1 MRCPT
6 RIIIRLEKTHTDEID
21 FNGGKIWFDPTY
33 RPEWNAFPYGEVVA
47 IPERDPDLGHDFV
60 HNVNVGDKLYFNYG
74 VVGDEANHLG
84 DNLWVVD
91 YFQAL
96 AVVRDGNIIPVGRHI
111 LITVEKEKVEN
122 KYLIIPEIAGERRL
136 TKGKVYAS
144 NQREIPVGS
153 EVLFEER
160 GMFENKIE
168 GVDLYVMFNDNILGI
183 LT

>member
-1 MRCPT
+1 MKCPT
-6 RIIIRLEKTHTDEID
+6 RIIIRLEKTHVDELD
-21 FNGGKIWFDPTY
+21 FNGGKIWYDHTY

-47 IPERDPDLGHDFV
+47 VPLRDPDMGPGFF
-60 HNVNVGDKLYFNYG
+60 HNVEVGDRLYFNYG
-74 VVGDEANHLG
+74 VVGDEANYLG

-96 AVVRDGNIIPVGRHI
+96 ATVRDKKLYPVGNHI
-111 LITVEKEKVEN
+111 LITVEKEKIEN
-122 KYLIIPEIAGERRL
+122 KHIVIPELYGERKL
-136 TKGKVYAS
+136 TQGFVHAS
-144 NQREIPVGS
+144 NEKSIPVGS
-153 EVLFEER
+153 KVLFEEI